1 MGKCYSFP
9 AIPIESVG
17 IARRNKL
24 KLSTRGKYG
33 LYAMVYLAQ
42 KAEEGPQPLR
52 AIAQLGLPDHY
63 LEQLLGSLR
72 KAGLVTT
79 VRGAQGGYQLAKPPD
94 QISVGHIIDAM
105 EGPLN
110 LSECATE
117 CECECPRS
125 EGCKT
130 RRVWEYLTDSIN
142 RLLYSITLQD
152 MLESKE
158 MNES

>member
-1 MGKCYSFP
+1 
-9 AIPIESVG
+9 
-17 IARRNKL
+17 
-24 KLSTRGKYG
+24 
-33 LYAMVYLAQ
+33 MVYLAQ
-42 KAEEGPQPLR
+42 KAEEGPQTLR
-52 AIAQLGLPDHY
+52 AIAQLSLPDHY

-72 KAGLVTT
+72 KAGLVNT

-94 QISVGHIIDAM
+94 QITVGHIIDAM

-110 LSECATE
+110 LSECAMDGE
-117 CECECPRS
+117 GSCPRS

-158 MNES
+158 MNEF

>member
-1 MGKCYSFP
+1 M
-9 AIPIESVG
+9 
-17 IARRNKL
+17 
-24 KLSTRGKYG
+24 KLSTRGKYA

-42 KAEEGPQPLR
+42 KADEGPQPLR
-52 AIAQLGLPDHY
+52 EIAQLGLPEQY

-79 VRGAQGGYQLAKPPD
+79 VRGVQGGYQLAKPAD
-94 QISVGHIIDAM
+94 EISVGHIIDAM

-117 CECECPRS
+117 GVCPRGD
-125 EGCKT
+125 GCPT
-130 RRVWEYLTDSIN
+130 RKVWEYLTASIN
-142 RLLYSITLQD
+142 ELLYSITLKS

-158 MNES
+158 LT

>member
-1 MGKCYSFP
+1 M
-9 AIPIESVG
+9 
-17 IARRNKL
+17 

-33 LYAMVYLAQ
+33 LYAMIYLAQ
-42 KAEEGPQPLR
+42 KADDGPQPLR
-52 AIAQLGLPDHY
+52 AIAQVGLPDQY

-79 VRGAQGGYQLAKPPD
+79 VRGAQGGYLLAKSPAD
-94 QISVGHIIDAM
+94 ITVGHIIDAM

-117 CECECPRS
+117 EGEHACPHS
-125 EGCKT
+125 GDCPA
-130 RRVWEYLTDSIN
+130 RRVWEYLTASIN
-142 RLLYSITLQD
+142 NLLYGISLKD

-158 MNES
+158 MNEI